1 MLALKNF
8 QHGRCTGLF
17 YLFCFAKQVSFC
29 VLRQNTVDLY
39 CVLNGG
45 EMKSKRILTL
55 TACVLLILCLV
66 CTGCTPEE
74 PTIPDDGG
82 SGGGGGGEVTPVFE
96 ANNFSDDVY
105 ALANRRGD
113 EGVFED
119 YYRENV
125 PFNQLVD
132 RQIGVIATEIVE
144 RLNDVYGSDNYKYS
158 FDSEVPDYTT
168 WQVGEARGAKYAV
181 HLLGDVFF
189 VFVLDE
195 QGNYIED
202 EQGFPLESDGKTYE
216 AVYFAS
222 EQDNNMEEYIGNP
235 SCQALACYLL
245 NGEYSDTYLDNQSGL
260 AVNEQKLSVLA
271 GSIYGDNVYV
281 QQENEIALQQ
291 GQLDIAWRWASYFA
305 DGTAVDRLKYNI
317 AKIIADNES
326 INQVT
331 DCYDSNYDSLLSEIP
346 YLANYLDCFYEEIR
360 YFVEN
365 FVIGTDAIETD
376 NAAIST
382 LQNVLAKSKD
392 YRETFEYAVNDLSFE
407 VCLRSLT
414 DINEY
419 NAKYFYY
426 DCDIWSNVR
435 IIPQTGKSFEEEYEY
450 LIHDGWGLK
459 ALADNYNYNPTDF
472 NKPYFDLYYG
482 IDESG
487 YIDEAGTVKSF
498 NQIEFPYSWSD
509 MIACR
514 NVKNYEAVLD
524 GVLDA
529 VKNQTFAE
537 NTHAG
542 QYNDSLAG
550 ESVYFTY
557 YRVSQDYAITK
568 MSTMSTGDNANI
580 TFNNNG
586 NYNQFIIPATGNVGD
601 LSHYD
606 LQISVGNCQEDISLE
621 IKVQTVDDNYN
632 TVVAVLDSSD
642 LQGSATT
649 ANGKFVVDKNTTW
662 QGTFHLPQT
671 TAIVYNEQYAYSDG
685 TVSENNQIVTYADGQ
700 ILFSQGDVKD
710 CLIVYVTA
718 YDKFGREINL
728 DATYGISIKLTNT
741 FQIN

>member
-1 MLALKNF
+1 
-8 QHGRCTGLF
+8 
-17 YLFCFAKQVSFC
+17 
-29 VLRQNTVDLY
+29 
-39 CVLNGG
+39 
-45 EMKSKRILTL
+45 MKSKRILTL

-144 RLNDVYGSDNYKYS
+144 RLNDVYGSGNYNYS

-281 QQENEIALQQ
+281 QQENEIVLQQ
-291 GQLDIAWRWASYFA
+291 GQWDMAWRWASYFA

-360 YFVEN
+360 YFVAN

-376 NAAIST
+376 KAAIST

-435 IIPQTGKSFEEEYEY
+435 IIPQTGKTFEEEYEY

-459 ALADNYNYNPTDF
+459 ARADNYNYNPTDI

-487 YIDEAGTVKSF
+487 FIDEAGTVKSF
-498 NQIEFPYSWSD
+498 NQIEFPYTWSD

-542 QYNDSLAG
+542 QYSDSLAG

-557 YRVSQDYAITK
+557 YRVSQDYDITK

-601 LSHYD
+601 LPHYD

-649 ANGKFVVDKNTTW
+649 ANGKFVVDKNATW

-671 TAIVYNEQYAYSDG
+671 TAIVYSEQYAYSDG

-700 ILFSQGDVKD
+700 ILFRQGDVKD

-728 DATYGISIKLTNT
+728 DATYGISIKLTNI

>member
-1 MLALKNF
+1 
-8 QHGRCTGLF
+8 
-17 YLFCFAKQVSFC
+17 
-29 VLRQNTVDLY
+29 
-39 CVLNGG
+39 
-45 EMKSKRILTL
+45 MKSKRILTL
-55 TACVLLILCLV
+55 TACVLLILCIV

-125 PFNQLVD
+125 TFNQLVN

-260 AVNEQKLSVLA
+260 TVNEQKLSVLA

-281 QQENEIALQQ
+281 QQENEIVLQQ
-291 GQLDIAWRWASYFA
+291 GQWDMAWRWASYFA

-317 AKIIADNES
+317 AKIIADDES

-360 YFVEN
+360 YFVAN

-382 LQNVLAKSKD
+382 LQKVLAKSKD
-392 YRETFEYAVNDLSFE
+392 YRNTFEYAVNDLSFE

-414 DINEY
+414 DINGY

-435 IIPQTGKSFEEEYEY
+435 IIPQTGKTFEEEYEY

-459 ALADNYNYNPTDF
+459 ALADNYNYNPTDL

-482 IDESG
+482 IDKSG
-487 YIDEAGTVKSF
+487 YIDEAGTVKSL

-542 QYNDSLAG
+542 QYSDSLAG

-557 YRVSQDYAITK
+557 YRVSQDYDITK

-649 ANGKFVVDKNTTW
+649 ANGKFVVDKNATW

-685 TVSENNQIVTYADGQ
+685 TVSENKQIVTYADGQ
-700 ILFSQGDVKD
+700 ILFRQGDVKD

-718 YDKFGREINL
+718 YDQFGREINL

>member
-1 MLALKNF
+1 
-8 QHGRCTGLF
+8 
-17 YLFCFAKQVSFC
+17 
-29 VLRQNTVDLY
+29 
-39 CVLNGG
+39 
-45 EMKSKRILTL
+45 MKSKRILTL

-105 ALANRRGD
+105 ALANRQGD

-291 GQLDIAWRWASYFA
+291 GQWDMAWRWASYFA

-317 AKIIADNES
+317 AKIIADNKS

-360 YFVEN
+360 YFVAN
-365 FVIGTDAIETD
+365 FVIGTDTIETD

-392 YRETFEYAVNDLSFE
+392 YRETFEYAL
-407 VCLRSLT
+407 
-414 DINEY
+414 
-419 NAKYFYY
+419 
-426 DCDIWSNVR
+426 SNVNYAEILNR
-435 IIPQTGKSFEEEYEY
+435 IGKGSGENYFNCERFYRTCSLYSVSSIIPQTGKTFEEEYEY
-450 LIHDGWGLK
+450 LINDSLLSLK
-459 ALADNYNYNPTDF
+459 AYANLYKENTSNIGFISYYN
-472 NKPYFDLYYG
+472 LYYG

-542 QYNDSLAG
+542 QYSDSLAG

-568 MSTMSTGDNANI
+568 MSAMSTGDNANI

-649 ANGKFVVDKNTTW
+649 ANGKFVVDKNATW

-671 TAIVYNEQYAYSDG
+671 TAIVYSEQYAYSDG

-700 ILFSQGDVKD
+700 ILFRQGDVKD

-718 YDKFGREINL
+718 YDQFGREINL

>member
-1 MLALKNF
+1 M
-8 QHGRCTGLF
+8 
-17 YLFCFAKQVSFC
+17 
-29 VLRQNTVDLY
+29 
-39 CVLNGG
+39 
-45 EMKSKRILTL
+45 
-55 TACVLLILCLV
+55 
-66 CTGCTPEE
+66 
-74 PTIPDDGG
+74 
-82 SGGGGGGEVTPVFE
+82 
-96 ANNFSDDVY
+96 
-105 ALANRRGD
+105 
-113 EGVFED
+113 
-119 YYRENV
+119 
-125 PFNQLVD
+125 
-132 RQIGVIATEIVE
+132 
-144 RLNDVYGSDNYKYS
+144 
-158 FDSEVPDYTT
+158 
-168 WQVGEARGAKYAV
+168 
-181 HLLGDVFF
+181 
-189 VFVLDE
+189 
-195 QGNYIED
+195 
-202 EQGFPLESDGKTYE
+202 
-216 AVYFAS
+216 
-222 EQDNNMEEYIGNP
+222 
-235 SCQALACYLL
+235 
-245 NGEYSDTYLDNQSGL
+245 
-260 AVNEQKLSVLA
+260 LA

-281 QQENEIALQQ
+281 QQENEIVLQQ
-291 GQLDIAWRWASYFA
+291 GQWDMAWRWASYFA

-346 YLANYLDCFYEEIR
+346 YLANYLDCFYEEIW
-360 YFVEN
+360 YFVAN

-414 DINEY
+414 DINGY

-435 IIPQTGKSFEEEYEY
+435 IIPQTGKTFEEEYEY
-450 LIHDGWGLK
+450 LVFMLQRQANFYDGI
-459 ALADNYNYNPTDF
+459 DQQQ
-472 NKPYFDLYYG
+472 KPYFDLYYG

-498 NQIEFPYSWSD
+498 NQIEFPYSWED

-542 QYNDSLAG
+542 KYSDSLAG

-557 YRVSQDYAITK
+557 YRVSQDYDITK
-568 MSTMSTGDNANI
+568 MSTMSTGGNANI

-586 NYNQFIIPATGNVGD
+586 NYNQIIIPATGNVGD

-649 ANGKFVVDKNTTW
+649 ANGKFVVDKNATW
-662 QGTFHLPQT
+662 QGTFHLPKT

-700 ILFSQGDVKD
+700 ILFRQGDVKD

-718 YDKFGREINL
+718 YDQFGREINL

>member
-1 MLALKNF
+1 
-8 QHGRCTGLF
+8 
-17 YLFCFAKQVSFC
+17 
-29 VLRQNTVDLY
+29 
-39 CVLNGG
+39 
-45 EMKSKRILTL
+45 MKIKRILTL

-158 FDSEVPDYTT
+158 FDSKVPDYTT

-235 SCQALACYLL
+235 SCQTLACYLL

-365 FVIGTDAIETD
+365 FVIGTDTIETD
-376 NAAIST
+376 KAAIST

-392 YRETFEYAVNDLSFE
+392 YRETFEYALEDYTYRNFAMNNISDKNYY
-407 VCLRSLT
+407 T
-414 DINEY
+414 Y
-419 NAKYFYY
+419 NFYADANLY
-426 DCDIWSNVR
+426 ASNR
-435 IIPQTGKSFEEEYEY
+435 IIPQTGKTFEEEYEY
-450 LIHDGWGLK
+450 FLSELK
-459 ALADNYNYNPTDF
+459 RMGDLFKYDQQQ
-472 NKPYFDLYYG
+472 KPYFDLYYG

-498 NQIEFPYSWSD
+498 NQIEFPYSWED

-642 LQGSATT
+642 LQGSVTT

-671 TAIVYNEQYAYSDG
+671 TAIVYSEQYAYSDG

-718 YDKFGREINL
+718 YDQFGREINL

>member
-1 MLALKNF
+1 
-8 QHGRCTGLF
+8 
-17 YLFCFAKQVSFC
+17 
-29 VLRQNTVDLY
+29 
-39 CVLNGG
+39 
-45 EMKSKRILTL
+45 MKSKRILTL

-74 PTIPDDGG
+74 PTIPDDGV

-144 RLNDVYGSDNYKYS
+144 RLNDVYGSGNYKYS
-158 FDSEVPDYTT
+158 FDSKVPDYTT

-189 VFVLDE
+189 VFVLNE

-281 QQENEIALQQ
+281 QQENEIVLQQ
-291 GQLDIAWRWASYFA
+291 GQLDVAWRWASYFA

-326 INQVT
+326 INQIT

-360 YFVEN
+360 YFVAN

-376 NAAIST
+376 SASIST

-392 YRETFEYAVNDLSFE
+392 YREIFEYTL
-407 VCLRSLT
+407 
-414 DINEY
+414 
-419 NAKYFYY
+419 
-426 DCDIWSNVR
+426 SNVNYAEILNR
-435 IIPQTGKSFEEEYEY
+435 IGEGSGENYFNCERFYRTCSLYSVSSIIPQTGKSFEEEYTF
-450 LIHDGWGLK
+450 LIKILEIN
-459 ALADNYNYNPTDF
+459 ADNYVMSMNDYF
-472 NKPYFDLYYG
+472 KPYFDLYYG

-498 NQIEFPYSWSD
+498 NQIEFPYTWSD

-542 QYNDSLAG
+542 QYSDSLAG

-557 YRVSQDYAITK
+557 YRVSQDYDITK

-662 QGTFHLPQT
+662 QGAFHLPQT

-700 ILFSQGDVKD
+700 ILFRQGDVKD
-710 CLIVYVTA
+710 CLIVYVSA
-718 YDKFGREINL
+718 YDQFGREMNL

>member
-1 MLALKNF
+1 
-8 QHGRCTGLF
+8 
-17 YLFCFAKQVSFC
+17 
-29 VLRQNTVDLY
+29 
-39 CVLNGG
+39 
-45 EMKSKRILTL
+45 MKSKRILTL

-144 RLNDVYGSDNYKYS
+144 RLNDVYGSGNYKYS

-168 WQVGEARGAKYAV
+168 WQAGEARGAKYAV
-181 HLLGDVFF
+181 HLLDDVFF

-260 AVNEQKLSVLA
+260 EVNEQKLSVLA

-291 GQLDIAWRWASYFA
+291 GQLDMAWRWASYFA

-360 YFVEN
+360 YFVAN
-365 FVIGTDAIETD
+365 FVIGTDTIETD

-435 IIPQTGKSFEEEYEY
+435 IIPQTGKTFEEEYDY

-498 NQIEFPYSWSD
+498 NQIEFPYSWED

-537 NTHAG
+537 NTHAD
-542 QYNDSLAG
+542 QYSDSLAG

-649 ANGKFVVDKNTTW
+649 ANGKFVVDKNATW

-671 TAIVYNEQYAYSDG
+671 TAIVYSEQYAYSDG

>member
-1 MLALKNF
+1 M
-8 QHGRCTGLF
+8 F
-17 YLFCFAKQVSFC
+17 YGK
-29 VLRQNTVDLY
+29 NTVELY

-181 HLLGDVFF
+181 HLLGDAFF

-281 QQENEIALQQ
+281 QQENEIVLQQ
-291 GQLDIAWRWASYFA
+291 GQWDMAWRWASYFA

-326 INQVT
+326 INQLT

-376 NAAIST
+376 KAAIST

-435 IIPQTGKSFEEEYEY
+435 IIPQTGKTFEEEYEY

-459 ALADNYNYNPTDF
+459 ALADNYNYNPTDL

-529 VKNQTFAE
+529 IKNQTFAE

-542 QYNDSLAG
+542 QHSDSLAG

-557 YRVSQDYAITK
+557 YRVSQDHNITT

-649 ANGKFVVDKNTTW
+649 ANGKFVIDKNTTW
-662 QGTFHLPQT
+662 QGTFHLPKT

-700 ILFSQGDVKD
+700 ILFRQGDVKD

>member
-1 MLALKNF
+1 
-8 QHGRCTGLF
+8 
-17 YLFCFAKQVSFC
+17 
-29 VLRQNTVDLY
+29 
-39 CVLNGG
+39 
-45 EMKSKRILTL
+45 MKSKRILTL

-119 YYRENV
+119 YYRGKV

-195 QGNYIED
+195 QGNCIED

-291 GQLDIAWRWASYFA
+291 GQWDMAWRWASYFA

-326 INQVT
+326 INQIT

-360 YFVEN
+360 YFVAN
-365 FVIGTDAIETD
+365 FVIGTDSIETD
-376 NAAIST
+376 NASIST
-382 LQNVLAKSKD
+382 LQKVLAKSKD
-392 YRETFEYAVNDLSFE
+392 YRNTFEYALEDVTYFKTLS
-407 VCLRSLT
+407 SLT
-414 DINEY
+414 DDNQY
-419 NAKYFYY
+419 HFNDFYHQTSLY
-426 DCDIWSNVR
+426 STDHLLIE
-435 IIPQTGKSFEEEYEY
+435 TGKSVDEQYDYF
-450 LIHDGWGLK
+450 LVL
-459 ALADNYNYNPTDF
+459 LFSFADLYNYDGGVL
-472 NKPYFDLYYG
+472 KPYFDLYYG

-542 QYNDSLAG
+542 QHSDSLAG

-557 YRVSQDYAITK
+557 YRVSQDYDITK

-671 TAIVYNEQYAYSDG
+671 TAIVYSEQYAYSDG

-700 ILFSQGDVKD
+700 ILFRQGDVKD

>member
-1 MLALKNF
+1 
-8 QHGRCTGLF
+8 
-17 YLFCFAKQVSFC
+17 
-29 VLRQNTVDLY
+29 
-39 CVLNGG
+39 
-45 EMKSKRILTL
+45 MKSKRILTL

-82 SGGGGGGEVTPVFE
+82 SGGGGGDEVTPVFE
-96 ANNFSDDVY
+96 VNNFSDDVY

-144 RLNDVYGSDNYKYS
+144 RLNDVYGSGNYKYS

-260 AVNEQKLSVLA
+260 EVNEQKLSVLA

-281 QQENEIALQQ
+281 QQENEIVLQQ
-291 GQLDIAWRWASYFA
+291 GQWEMAWRWASYFA

-346 YLANYLDCFYEEIR
+346 YLANYMDCFYEEIR
-360 YFVEN
+360 YFVAN
-365 FVIGTDAIETD
+365 FVIGTDTIETD

-392 YRETFEYAVNDLSFE
+392 YRETFEYALGNDYYSDTIENNMGDQEYHLDDFFCSVNIYTNLQIVQETEKTIEEQFE
-407 VCLRSLT
+407 
-414 DINEY
+414 
-419 NAKYFYY
+419 YF
-426 DCDIWSNVR
+426 I
-435 IIPQTGKSFEEEYEY
+435 
-450 LIHDGWGLK
+450 LILK
-459 ALADNYNYNPTDF
+459 TYANLYNYDDGIL
-472 NKPYFDLYYG
+472 KSYFDLYYG
-482 IDESG
+482 INESG
-487 YIDEAGTVKSF
+487 YINEEGTIKSL
-498 NQIEFPYSWSD
+498 NQIEFPYTWND

-542 QYNDSLAG
+542 QYSDSLAG

-557 YRVSQDYAITK
+557 YRVSQDYDITK

-649 ANGKFVVDKNTTW
+649 ANGKFVVDKNATW

-671 TAIVYNEQYAYSDG
+671 TAIVYSEQYAYSDG
-685 TVSENNQIVTYADGQ
+685 TISENNQIVTYADGQ
-700 ILFSQGDVKD
+700 ILFRQGDVKD

-718 YDKFGREINL
+718 YDKFGREINI

>member
-8 QHGRCTGLF
+8 QHGSCAGLY
-17 YLFCFAKQVSFC
+17 YLFCFAKQVRFY

-45 EMKSKRILTL
+45 DMKIKSILTL

-281 QQENEIALQQ
+281 QQENDIVLQQ
-291 GQLDIAWRWASYFA
+291 GQLDVAWRWASYFA

-360 YFVEN
+360 YFVKN
-365 FVIGTDAIETD
+365 FVIGTDTIETD

-392 YRETFEYAVNDLSFE
+392 YRNTFEYAVNDLSFE

-419 NAKYFYY
+419 NAKFFYY

-435 IIPQTGKSFEEEYEY
+435 IIPQTGKTFEEEYEY
-450 LIHDGWGLK
+450 LVFMLQRQANFYDGIDQRQK
-459 ALADNYNYNPTDF
+459 T
-472 NKPYFDLYYG
+472 YFDLYYG

-498 NQIEFPYSWSD
+498 NQIEFPYSWED

-542 QYNDSLAG
+542 QYSDSLAG

-557 YRVSQDYAITK
+557 YRVSQDYDITK

-642 LQGSATT
+642 LQGNATT
-649 ANGKFVVDKNTTW
+649 ANGKFVVDKNATW

-671 TAIVYNEQYAYSDG
+671 TAIVYSEQYAYSDG

-700 ILFSQGDVKD
+700 ILFRQGDVKD

-718 YDKFGREINL
+718 YDQFGREINL
-728 DATYGISIKLTNT
+728 DAIYGISIKLTNT

>member
-1 MLALKNF
+1 
-8 QHGRCTGLF
+8 
-17 YLFCFAKQVSFC
+17 
-29 VLRQNTVDLY
+29 
-39 CVLNGG
+39 
-45 EMKSKRILTL
+45 MKSKRILTL

-82 SGGGGGGEVTPVFE
+82 SGGGGGDEETPVFE

-235 SCQALACYLL
+235 SCQSLACYLL

-281 QQENEIALQQ
+281 QQENEIVLQQ
-291 GQLDIAWRWASYFA
+291 GQWDMAWRWASYFA

-360 YFVEN
+360 YFVAN
-365 FVIGTDAIETD
+365 FVIGTDTIETD

-392 YRETFEYAVNDLSFE
+392 YRNTFEYAL
-407 VCLRSLT
+407 
-414 DINEY
+414 
-419 NAKYFYY
+419 
-426 DCDIWSNVR
+426 SNVNYAEILNR
-435 IIPQTGKSFEEEYEY
+435 IGKGSGENYFNCERFYRTCSLYSVSSIIPQTGKTFEEEYEY
-450 LIHDGWGLK
+450 LISDSSLSLK
-459 ALADNYNYNPTDF
+459 VYADLYKENSNYVGFISYYN
-472 NKPYFDLYYG
+472 LYYG

-498 NQIEFPYSWSD
+498 NQIEFPYTWND

-542 QYNDSLAG
+542 QYNDGLAG

-557 YRVSQDYAITK
+557 YRVSQDYDITK

-649 ANGKFVVDKNTTW
+649 ANGKFVVAKNTTW

-671 TAIVYNEQYAYSDG
+671 TAIVYSEQYAYSDG

-718 YDKFGREINL
+718 YDQFGREMNL

>member
-8 QHGRCTGLF
+8 QHGSCAGLY
-17 YLFCFAKQVSFC
+17 YLFCFAKQVRFY
-29 VLRQNTVDLY
+29 VLRQITVELY

-45 EMKSKRILTL
+45 DMKIKRILTL

-74 PTIPDDGG
+74 PTIPDEGG

-125 PFNQLVD
+125 PFDQLVD

-260 AVNEQKLSVLA
+260 EVNEQKLSVLA

-281 QQENEIALQQ
+281 QQENEIVLQQ
-291 GQLDIAWRWASYFA
+291 GQWDMAWRWASYFA
-305 DGTAVDRLKYNI
+305 DDTAVDRLKYNI

-346 YLANYLDCFYEEIR
+346 YLSNYLDCFYEEIR
-360 YFVEN
+360 YFVAN
-365 FVIGTDAIETD
+365 FVIGTDTIETD
-376 NAAIST
+376 NASIST

-435 IIPQTGKSFEEEYEY
+435 IIPQTGKTFEEEYEY
-450 LIHDGWGLK
+450 LVFMLQRQANFYDGI
-459 ALADNYNYNPTDF
+459 DQRQ
-472 NKPYFDLYYG
+472 KPYFDLYYG

-498 NQIEFPYSWSD
+498 NQIEFPYSWED

-542 QYNDSLAG
+542 QYSDSLAG

-557 YRVSQDYAITK
+557 YRVSQDYDITK

-649 ANGKFVVDKNTTW
+649 ANGKFVVDKNATW

-671 TAIVYNEQYAYSDG
+671 TAIVYSEQYAYSDG

-700 ILFSQGDVKD
+700 ILFRQGDVKD

>member
-1 MLALKNF
+1 
-8 QHGRCTGLF
+8 
-17 YLFCFAKQVSFC
+17 
-29 VLRQNTVDLY
+29 
-39 CVLNGG
+39 
-45 EMKSKRILTL
+45 MKSKRILTL

-82 SGGGGGGEVTPVFE
+82 SDGGGGGEVTPVFE

-235 SCQALACYLL
+235 SCQSLACYLL

-281 QQENEIALQQ
+281 QQENEIVLQQ
-291 GQLDIAWRWASYFA
+291 GQWDMAWRWASYFA

-360 YFVEN
+360 YFVAN
-365 FVIGTDAIETD
+365 FVIGTDAIATD
-376 NAAIST
+376 NASIST

-392 YRETFEYAVNDLSFE
+392 YRNTFEYALQDYENYRKVLNTIGDSVNGNDYKS
-407 VCLRSLT
+407 T
-414 DINEY
+414 M
-419 NAKYFYY
+419 FY
-426 DCDIWSNVR
+426 DDANLFATNN
-435 IIPQTGKSFEEEYEY
+435 IIPQTGKTFEEEYEY

-459 ALADNYNYNPTDF
+459 ALADNYNYNPTDI

-487 YIDEAGTVKSF
+487 YIDEAGTVRSF
-498 NQIEFPYSWSD
+498 NQIEFPYSWED

-557 YRVSQDYAITK
+557 YRVSQDHDITK

-621 IKVQTVDDNYN
+621 IKVQTIDDNYN
-632 TVVAVLDSSD
+632 TVVAVLDSSY

-700 ILFSQGDVKD
+700 ILFRQGDVKD

-718 YDKFGREINL
+718 YDQFGREINL
-728 DATYGISIKLTNT
+728 DATYGISIKLANT

>member
-1 MLALKNF
+1 
-8 QHGRCTGLF
+8 
-17 YLFCFAKQVSFC
+17 
-29 VLRQNTVDLY
+29 
-39 CVLNGG
+39 
-45 EMKSKRILTL
+45 MKSKRILTL

-144 RLNDVYGSDNYKYS
+144 RLNDVYGSGNYKYS

-168 WQVGEARGAKYAV
+168 WQVGEARGARYAV

-202 EQGFPLESDGKTYE
+202 EQGFPLEGDGKTYE

-281 QQENEIALQQ
+281 QQENEIVLQQ
-291 GQLDIAWRWASYFA
+291 GQWDMAWRWASYFA

-360 YFVEN
+360 YFVAN
-365 FVIGTDAIETD
+365 FVIGTDTIETD
-376 NAAIST
+376 NASIST

-392 YRETFEYAVNDLSFE
+392 YRETFEYALEDYTHRNFAMNNISDKNYY
-407 VCLRSLT
+407 T
-414 DINEY
+414 Y
-419 NAKYFYY
+419 NFYADANLY
-426 DCDIWSNVR
+426 ASKR
-435 IIPQTGKSFEEEYEY
+435 IIPQTGKTFEEEYEY

-459 ALADNYNYNPTDF
+459 AYADNYNYNPTDF

-542 QYNDSLAG
+542 QYNDGLAG
-550 ESVYFTY
+550 ESVYFIY
-557 YRVSQDYAITK
+557 YRVSQDYDITK

-632 TVVAVLDSSD
+632 TVVAVLDSSY
-642 LQGSATT
+642 LQGSTTT
-649 ANGKFVVDKNTTW
+649 ANGKFVVDKNATW

-671 TAIVYNEQYAYSDG
+671 TAIVYSEQYAYSDG
-685 TVSENNQIVTYADGQ
+685 TVSENNQIVTYADDQ
-700 ILFSQGDVKD
+700 ILFRQGDVKD

-718 YDKFGREINL
+718 YDQFGREINL

>member
-1 MLALKNF
+1 
-8 QHGRCTGLF
+8 
-17 YLFCFAKQVSFC
+17 
-29 VLRQNTVDLY
+29 
-39 CVLNGG
+39 
-45 EMKSKRILTL
+45 MKSKRILTL
-55 TACVLLILCLV
+55 TACVLLILCLL

-125 PFNQLVD
+125 TFNQLVN

-291 GQLDIAWRWASYFA
+291 GQWDMAWRWASYFA

-376 NAAIST
+376 KAAIST

-392 YRETFEYAVNDLSFE
+392 YRETFEYALGNNEYKTVLEATKDTENTNYKGKQYSLNDLYEEGNLYNDYKF
-407 VCLRSLT
+407 
-414 DINEY
+414 INAGSG
-419 NAKYFYY
+419 NR
-426 DCDIWSNVR
+426 N
-435 IIPQTGKSFEEEYEY
+435 FEEEYEY
-450 LIHDGWGLK
+450 LISDSSLSLK
-459 ALADNYNYNPTDF
+459 VYADLYKENSNYVGFISYYN
-472 NKPYFDLYYG
+472 LYYG

-498 NQIEFPYSWSD
+498 NQIEFPYSWED

-557 YRVSQDYAITK
+557 YRVSQDHDITT
-568 MSTMSTGDNANI
+568 MSTMSTGGNANI

-642 LQGSATT
+642 LQGNATT
-649 ANGKFVVDKNTTW
+649 ANGKFVVAKNTTW

-671 TAIVYNEQYAYSDG
+671 TAIVYSEQYAYSDG

-700 ILFSQGDVKD
+700 ILFRQGDVKD

-718 YDKFGREINL
+718 YDKFGREINI

>member
-1 MLALKNF
+1 
-8 QHGRCTGLF
+8 
-17 YLFCFAKQVSFC
+17 
-29 VLRQNTVDLY
+29 
-39 CVLNGG
+39 
-45 EMKSKRILTL
+45 MKSKRILTL

-82 SGGGGGGEVTPVFE
+82 SGGGGGDEVTPVFE

-281 QQENEIALQQ
+281 QQENEIVLQQ
-291 GQLDIAWRWASYFA
+291 GQLDVAWRWASYFA

-326 INQVT
+326 TNQVT

-360 YFVEN
+360 YFVAN

-382 LQNVLAKSKD
+382 LQKVLAKSKD

-435 IIPQTGKSFEEEYEY
+435 IIPQTGKTFEEEYEY
-450 LIHDGWGLK
+450 LVFMLQRQANFYDGI
-459 ALADNYNYNPTDF
+459 DQRQ
-472 NKPYFDLYYG
+472 KPYFDLYYG

-498 NQIEFPYSWSD
+498 NQIEFPYSWED

-542 QYNDSLAG
+542 QYSDSLAD

-568 MSTMSTGDNANI
+568 MSAMSTGDNAYI

-649 ANGKFVVDKNTTW
+649 ANGKFVVDKNATW
-662 QGTFHLPQT
+662 QATFHLPQT
-671 TAIVYNEQYAYSDG
+671 TAIVYSEQYAYSDG
-685 TVSENNQIVTYADGQ
+685 TVSENDQIVTYADGQ
-700 ILFSQGDVKD
+700 ILFRQGDVKD
-710 CLIVYVTA
+710 CLIVYVVA
-718 YDKFGREINL
+718 YDQFGREMNL

>member
-1 MLALKNF
+1 
-8 QHGRCTGLF
+8 
-17 YLFCFAKQVSFC
+17 
-29 VLRQNTVDLY
+29 
-39 CVLNGG
+39 
-45 EMKSKRILTL
+45 MKIKRILTL

-119 YYRENV
+119 YYRGKV

-144 RLNDVYGSDNYKYS
+144 RLNDVYGSNNYKYS

-281 QQENEIALQQ
+281 QQENEIVLQQ
-291 GQLDIAWRWASYFA
+291 GQWDMAWRWASYFA

-317 AKIIADNES
+317 AKIIADSES
-326 INQVT
+326 INQIT

-360 YFVEN
+360 YFVAN

-376 NAAIST
+376 NASIST
-382 LQNVLAKSKD
+382 LQKVLAKSKD

-414 DINEY
+414 DINGY

-435 IIPQTGKSFEEEYEY
+435 IIPQTGKTFEDEYEY
-450 LIHDGWGLK
+450 LIHGGWGLK
-459 ALADNYNYNPTDF
+459 ARADNYNYNPTDI

-482 IDESG
+482 IDETG

-498 NQIEFPYSWSD
+498 NQIEFPYTWND

-542 QYNDSLAG
+542 QYSDSLAG

-649 ANGKFVVDKNTTW
+649 ANGKFVVDKNATW
-662 QGTFHLPQT
+662 QATFHLPQT
-671 TAIVYNEQYAYSDG
+671 TAIVYSEQYAYSDG
-685 TVSENNQIVTYADGQ
+685 TVSENDQIVTYADGQ
-700 ILFSQGDVKD
+700 ILFRQGDVKD
-710 CLIVYVTA
+710 CLIVSTLQPTT
-718 YDKFGREINL
+718 NL
-728 DATYGISIKLTNT
+728 AEK
-741 FQIN
+741 

>member
-1 MLALKNF
+1 
-8 QHGRCTGLF
+8 
-17 YLFCFAKQVSFC
+17 
-29 VLRQNTVDLY
+29 
-39 CVLNGG
+39 
-45 EMKSKRILTL
+45 MKIKRILTL
-55 TACVLLILCLV
+55 TACVLLILCLL

-281 QQENEIALQQ
+281 QQENEIVLQQ
-291 GQLDIAWRWASYFA
+291 GQLDVAWRWASYFA

-331 DCYDSNYDSLLSEIP
+331 DCYDSNYYSLLSEIS

-360 YFVEN
+360 YFVAN
-365 FVIGTDAIETD
+365 FVIGTDTFETD

-392 YRETFEYAVNDLSFE
+392 YRETFEYALEDVTYFKTLS
-407 VCLRSLT
+407 SLT
-414 DINEY
+414 DDNQY
-419 NAKYFYY
+419 HFNDFYHQTSLY
-426 DCDIWSNVR
+426 STDHLLIE
-435 IIPQTGKSFEEEYEY
+435 TGKSVDEQYDYF
-450 LIHDGWGLK
+450 LVL
-459 ALADNYNYNPTDF
+459 LFSFADLYNYDGGVL
-472 NKPYFDLYYG
+472 KPYFDLYYG

-498 NQIEFPYSWSD
+498 NQIEFPYSWED

-542 QYNDSLAG
+542 QYSDSLAG

-557 YRVSQDYAITK
+557 YRVSQDYDITK

-662 QGTFHLPQT
+662 QGTFHLPKT

-700 ILFSQGDVKD
+700 ILFRQGDVKD

-718 YDKFGREINL
+718 YDKFGREMNL

>member
-1 MLALKNF
+1 
-8 QHGRCTGLF
+8 
-17 YLFCFAKQVSFC
+17 
-29 VLRQNTVDLY
+29 
-39 CVLNGG
+39 
-45 EMKSKRILTL
+45 MKSKRILTL

-74 PTIPDDGG
+74 PTIPDGGG
-82 SGGGGGGEVTPVFE
+82 SGGGGGDEVTPVFE

-119 YYRENV
+119 YYRGKV

-281 QQENEIALQQ
+281 QQENEIVLQQ
-291 GQLDIAWRWASYFA
+291 GQWDMAWRWASYFA
-305 DGTAVDRLKYNI
+305 DGTAVGRLKYNI

-360 YFVEN
+360 YFVAN
-365 FVIGTDAIETD
+365 FVIGTDTIETD
-376 NAAIST
+376 KAAIST

-435 IIPQTGKSFEEEYEY
+435 IIPQTGKTFEEEYEY
-450 LIHDGWGLK
+450 FLSELK
-459 ALADNYNYNPTDF
+459 RMGDLFKYDQQQ
-472 NKPYFDLYYG
+472 KPYFDLYYG

-498 NQIEFPYSWSD
+498 NQIEFPYSWED

-557 YRVSQDYAITK
+557 YRVSQDYDITT
-568 MSTMSTGDNANI
+568 MSTMSTGGNANI

-586 NYNQFIIPATGNVGD
+586 NYNKFIIPATGNVGD

-649 ANGKFVVDKNTTW
+649 ANGKFVVAKNTTW

-671 TAIVYNEQYAYSDG
+671 TAIVYSEQYAYSDG

-700 ILFSQGDVKD
+700 ILFRQGDVKD

-718 YDKFGREINL
+718 YDKFGREMNL

>member
-1 MLALKNF
+1 
-8 QHGRCTGLF
+8 
-17 YLFCFAKQVSFC
+17 
-29 VLRQNTVDLY
+29 
-39 CVLNGG
+39 
-45 EMKSKRILTL
+45 MKSKRILTL

-260 AVNEQKLSVLA
+260 EVNEQKLSVLA

-281 QQENEIALQQ
+281 QQENEIVLQQ
-291 GQLDIAWRWASYFA
+291 GQWDVAWRWASYFA

-317 AKIIADNES
+317 AKIIADNEG
-326 INQVT
+326 INQLT

-360 YFVEN
+360 YFVAN

-392 YRETFEYAVNDLSFE
+392 YRETFEYALGV
-407 VCLRSLT
+407 
-414 DINEY
+414 NEY
-419 NAKYFYY
+419 KKILQDTSDKAGENRVSLQQYY
-426 DCDIWSNVR
+426 LISSLYASNC
-435 IIPQTGKSFEEEYEY
+435 IIPQTGKTFEEEYEY
-450 LIHDGWGLK
+450 LVFMLQRQANFYDGIDQQQKL
-459 ALADNYNYNPTDF
+459 
-472 NKPYFDLYYG
+472 YFDLYYG

-514 NVKNYEAVLD
+514 NLKNYEAVLD

-542 QYNDSLAG
+542 KYSDSLAG

-557 YRVSQDYAITK
+557 YRVSQDYDITK

-642 LQGSATT
+642 LQGSATM
-649 ANGKFVVDKNTTW
+649 ANGKFVVDKNATW

-671 TAIVYNEQYAYSDG
+671 TAIVYSEQYAYSDG

-700 ILFSQGDVKD
+700 ILFRQGDVKD

-718 YDKFGREINL
+718 YDQFGREINL

>member
-1 MLALKNF
+1 
-8 QHGRCTGLF
+8 
-17 YLFCFAKQVSFC
+17 
-29 VLRQNTVDLY
+29 
-39 CVLNGG
+39 
-45 EMKSKRILTL
+45 MKSKRILTL

-82 SGGGGGGEVTPVFE
+82 SGGGGGDEETPVFE

-119 YYRENV
+119 YYRKNV

-144 RLNDVYGSDNYKYS
+144 RLNDVYGSGNYNYS
-158 FDSEVPDYTT
+158 FDNEAPNYTT

-260 AVNEQKLSVLA
+260 TVNEQKLSVLA

-281 QQENEIALQQ
+281 QQENEIVLQQ
-291 GQLDIAWRWASYFA
+291 GQWDVAWRWASYFA

-331 DCYDSNYDSLLSEIP
+331 DCYGSNYDSLLSEIS

-382 LQNVLAKSKD
+382 LQKVLAKSKD
-392 YRETFEYAVNDLSFE
+392 YRETFEYALEDVTYFKTLS
-407 VCLRSLT
+407 SLT
-414 DINEY
+414 DDNQY
-419 NAKYFYY
+419 HFNDFYHQTSLY
-426 DCDIWSNVR
+426 STDHLLI
-435 IIPQTGKSFEEEYEY
+435 QTGKSVDEQYDYF
-450 LIHDGWGLK
+450 LVL
-459 ALADNYNYNPTDF
+459 LFSFADLYNYDGGVL
-472 NKPYFDLYYG
+472 KPYFDLYYG

-487 YIDEAGTVKSF
+487 YIDEAGTVKSL

-557 YRVSQDYAITK
+557 YRVSQDYDITT
-568 MSTMSTGDNANI
+568 MSTMSTGGNANI

-586 NYNQFIIPATGNVGD
+586 NYNKFIIPATGNVGD

-621 IKVQTVDDNYN
+621 IKVQTVDDNYD

-671 TAIVYNEQYAYSDG
+671 TAIVYSEQYAYSDG

-700 ILFSQGDVKD
+700 ILFRQGDVKD

-718 YDKFGREINL
+718 YDQFGREMNI

>member
-1 MLALKNF
+1 
-8 QHGRCTGLF
+8 
-17 YLFCFAKQVSFC
+17 
-29 VLRQNTVDLY
+29 
-39 CVLNGG
+39 
-45 EMKSKRILTL
+45 MKSKRILTL

-144 RLNDVYGSDNYKYS
+144 RLNDVYGSGNYKYS
-158 FDSEVPDYTT
+158 FDSKVPDYTT

-189 VFVLDE
+189 VFVLNE

-281 QQENEIALQQ
+281 QQENEIVLQQ
-291 GQLDIAWRWASYFA
+291 GQWDVAWRWASYFA

-331 DCYDSNYDSLLSEIP
+331 DCYGSNYDSLLSEIS

-382 LQNVLAKSKD
+382 LQKVLAKSKD
-392 YRETFEYAVNDLSFE
+392 YRETFEYALEDYTYRNFAMNNISDKNYY
-407 VCLRSLT
+407 T
-414 DINEY
+414 Y
-419 NAKYFYY
+419 NFYADANLY
-426 DCDIWSNVR
+426 ASNR
-435 IIPQTGKSFEEEYEY
+435 IIPQTGKTFEEEYEY
-450 LIHDGWGLK
+450 LVHDGWGLK
-459 ALADNYNYNPTDF
+459 GRADNYNYNPTDL

-498 NQIEFPYSWSD
+498 NQIEFPYTWND

-529 VKNQTFAE
+529 VKTQTFAE

-642 LQGSATT
+642 LQGSVTT

-671 TAIVYNEQYAYSDG
+671 TAIVYSEQYAYSDG

-718 YDKFGREINL
+718 YDQFGREINL

>member
-1 MLALKNF
+1 
-8 QHGRCTGLF
+8 
-17 YLFCFAKQVSFC
+17 
-29 VLRQNTVDLY
+29 
-39 CVLNGG
+39 
-45 EMKSKRILTL
+45 MKSKRILTL

-96 ANNFSDDVY
+96 VNNFSDDVY

-144 RLNDVYGSDNYKYS
+144 RLNDVYGSGNYKYS
-158 FDSEVPDYTT
+158 FDSKVPDYTT

-189 VFVLDE
+189 VFVLNE

-281 QQENEIALQQ
+281 QQENEIVLQQ
-291 GQLDIAWRWASYFA
+291 GQWDMAWRWASYFA

-376 NAAIST
+376 KASIST

-435 IIPQTGKSFEEEYEY
+435 IIPQTGKTFEEEYEY
-450 LIHDGWGLK
+450 LIHDGIWGLK
-459 ALADNYNYNPTDF
+459 ARADNYNYNPTGF

-498 NQIEFPYSWSD
+498 NQIEFPYTWND

-542 QYNDSLAG
+542 QYSDSLAG

-557 YRVSQDYAITK
+557 YRVSQDYDITK

-580 TFNNNG
+580 AFNNNG

-662 QGTFHLPQT
+662 QGAFHLPQT

-700 ILFSQGDVKD
+700 ILFRQGDVKD

>member
-1 MLALKNF
+1 
-8 QHGRCTGLF
+8 
-17 YLFCFAKQVSFC
+17 
-29 VLRQNTVDLY
+29 
-39 CVLNGG
+39 
-45 EMKSKRILTL
+45 MKSKRILTL

-113 EGVFED
+113 EGVFKD

-144 RLNDVYGSDNYKYS
+144 RLNDVYGSGNYKYS

-281 QQENEIALQQ
+281 QQENEIVLQQ
-291 GQLDIAWRWASYFA
+291 GQWDMAWRWASYFA

-331 DCYDSNYDSLLSEIP
+331 DCYDSNYDSLLSEIS

-360 YFVEN
+360 YFVAN
-365 FVIGTDAIETD
+365 FVIGTDTIETD

-392 YRETFEYAVNDLSFE
+392 YRNTFEYALEDYTYRNFAMNNISDKNYY
-407 VCLRSLT
+407 T
-414 DINEY
+414 Y
-419 NAKYFYY
+419 NFYADANLY
-426 DCDIWSNVR
+426 ASNR
-435 IIPQTGKSFEEEYEY
+435 IIPQTGKTFAEEYEY
-450 LIHDGWGLK
+450 FLSELK
-459 ALADNYNYNPTDF
+459 RMGDLFKYDKQQ
-472 NKPYFDLYYG
+472 KPYFDLYYG

-487 YIDEAGTVKSF
+487 YIDEAGTVRSF
-498 NQIEFPYSWSD
+498 NQIEFPYTWSD

-542 QYNDSLAG
+542 QYSDSLAG

-568 MSTMSTGDNANI
+568 MSAMSTGDNANI

-671 TAIVYNEQYAYSDG
+671 TAIVYSEQYAYSDG

-718 YDKFGREINL
+718 YDQFGREINL

>member
-1 MLALKNF
+1 
-8 QHGRCTGLF
+8 
-17 YLFCFAKQVSFC
+17 
-29 VLRQNTVDLY
+29 
-39 CVLNGG
+39 
-45 EMKSKRILTL
+45 MKIKRILTL

-168 WQVGEARGAKYAV
+168 WQVGETRGAKYAV

-281 QQENEIALQQ
+281 QQENEIVLQQ
-291 GQLDIAWRWASYFA
+291 GQWDMAWRWASYFA

-331 DCYDSNYDSLLSEIP
+331 DCYDSNYDSLLSEIS

-376 NAAIST
+376 KAAIST

-392 YRETFEYAVNDLSFE
+392 YRNTFEYAVNDLSFE

-435 IIPQTGKSFEEEYEY
+435 IIPQTGKTFEEEYEY

-459 ALADNYNYNPTDF
+459 ALADNYNYNPTDL

-498 NQIEFPYSWSD
+498 NQIEFPYTWND

-514 NVKNYEAVLD
+514 NVKNYQAVLD

-542 QYNDSLAG
+542 QYSDSLAG

-557 YRVSQDYAITK
+557 YRVSQDYDITK

-632 TVVAVLDSSD
+632 TVVVLDSSD

-649 ANGKFVVDKNTTW
+649 ANGKFVVDKNATW

-700 ILFSQGDVKD
+700 ILFRQGDVKD
-710 CLIVYVTA
+710 CLNVYVTA
-718 YDKFGREINL
+718 YDQFGREMNL

>member
-1 MLALKNF
+1 
-8 QHGRCTGLF
+8 
-17 YLFCFAKQVSFC
+17 
-29 VLRQNTVDLY
+29 
-39 CVLNGG
+39 
-45 EMKSKRILTL
+45 MKSKRILTL

-113 EGVFED
+113 EGVFKD

-144 RLNDVYGSDNYKYS
+144 RLNDVYGSGNYKYS

-281 QQENEIALQQ
+281 QQENEIVLQQ
-291 GQLDIAWRWASYFA
+291 GQWDMAWRWASYFA

-326 INQVT
+326 INQLT

-360 YFVEN
+360 YFVAN
-365 FVIGTDAIETD
+365 FVIGTDTIEMD

-392 YRETFEYAVNDLSFE
+392 YRNTFEYAVNDLSFE

-435 IIPQTGKSFEEEYEY
+435 IIPQTGKTFEEEYEY
-450 LIHDGWGLK
+450 LVFMLQRQANFYDGI
-459 ALADNYNYNPTDF
+459 DQRQ
-472 NKPYFDLYYG
+472 KPYFDLYYG

-514 NVKNYEAVLD
+514 NVKNYEAVLE

-542 QYNDSLAG
+542 QYNDGLAG

-557 YRVSQDYAITK
+557 YRVSQDYDITK

-586 NYNQFIIPATGNVGD
+586 NYNQFIIPATGNVSD

-662 QGTFHLPQT
+662 QGTFHLPKT
-671 TAIVYNEQYAYSDG
+671 TAIVYSEQYAYSDG

-700 ILFSQGDVKD
+700 ILFRQGDVKD

-718 YDKFGREINL
+718 YDQFGREINL

>member
-1 MLALKNF
+1 
-8 QHGRCTGLF
+8 
-17 YLFCFAKQVSFC
+17 
-29 VLRQNTVDLY
+29 
-39 CVLNGG
+39 
-45 EMKSKRILTL
+45 MKSKRILTL

-119 YYRENV
+119 YYRGKV

-158 FDSEVPDYTT
+158 FDNEVPDYTT

-235 SCQALACYLL
+235 SCQALACYML

-281 QQENEIALQQ
+281 QQENEIVLQQ
-291 GQLDIAWRWASYFA
+291 GQWDMAWRWASYFA

-326 INQVT
+326 INQLT

-376 NAAIST
+376 KAAIST

-392 YRETFEYAVNDLSFE
+392 YRETFEYAINNVTYKDIILSLVDNSYSLYDLFEDVNIFSNNNEISNSNKTFQEQYNIFVNQNNSLS
-407 VCLRSLT
+407 
-414 DINEY
+414 
-419 NAKYFYY
+419 
-426 DCDIWSNVR
+426 
-435 IIPQTGKSFEEEYEY
+435 
-450 LIHDGWGLK
+450 LK
-459 ALADNYNYNPTDF
+459 FLADCYINNYQTAFINHSL
-472 NKPYFDLYYG
+472 LYYG

-498 NQIEFPYSWSD
+498 NQIEFPYSWED

-542 QYNDSLAG
+542 QYSDSLAG

-557 YRVSQDYAITK
+557 YRVSQDYDITK

-642 LQGSATT
+642 LQGSVTT

-662 QGTFHLPQT
+662 QGAFHLPQT

-685 TVSENNQIVTYADGQ
+685 TVSENDQIVTYADGQ
-700 ILFSQGDVKD
+700 ILFRQGDVKD
-710 CLIVYVTA
+710 CLIVYVSA
-718 YDKFGREINL
+718 YDQFGREMNL

>member
-1 MLALKNF
+1 M
-8 QHGRCTGLF
+8 RF
-17 YLFCFAKQVSFC
+17 Y
-29 VLRQNTVDLY
+29 VLRQITVELY

-158 FDSEVPDYTT
+158 FDSEEPDYTT

-181 HLLGDVFF
+181 HLLGNVFF

-281 QQENEIALQQ
+281 QQENEIVLQQ
-291 GQLDIAWRWASYFA
+291 GQWDMAWRWASYFA

-360 YFVEN
+360 YFVAN

-392 YRETFEYAVNDLSFE
+392 YRNTFEYAL
-407 VCLRSLT
+407 
-414 DINEY
+414 
-419 NAKYFYY
+419 
-426 DCDIWSNVR
+426 SNVNYAEILNR
-435 IIPQTGKSFEEEYEY
+435 IGKGSGENYFNCERFYRTCSLYSVSSIIPQTGKSFEEEYTF
-450 LIHDGWGLK
+450 LIKILEIN
-459 ALADNYNYNPTDF
+459 ADNYVMSMNDYF
-472 NKPYFDLYYG
+472 KPYFDLYYG

-542 QYNDSLAG
+542 KYSDSLAG

-568 MSTMSTGDNANI
+568 MSKMSTGDNANI

-642 LQGSATT
+642 LQGNATT

-671 TAIVYNEQYAYSDG
+671 TAIVYSEQYAYSDG

-700 ILFSQGDVKD
+700 ILFRQGDVKD
-710 CLIVYVTA
+710 CLIVYVAA
-718 YDKFGREINL
+718 YDQFGREININ
-728 DATYGISIKLTNT
+728 ATYGISIKLTNT

>member
-1 MLALKNF
+1 
-8 QHGRCTGLF
+8 
-17 YLFCFAKQVSFC
+17 
-29 VLRQNTVDLY
+29 
-39 CVLNGG
+39 
-45 EMKSKRILTL
+45 MKSKRILTL

-74 PTIPDDGG
+74 PTIPDEGG

-144 RLNDVYGSDNYKYS
+144 RLNDVYGSGNYKYS

-281 QQENEIALQQ
+281 QQENEIVLQQ
-291 GQLDIAWRWASYFA
+291 GQWDVAWRWASYFA

-326 INQVT
+326 TNQVT
-331 DCYDSNYDSLLSEIP
+331 DCYDSNYDSLLSEISC
-346 YLANYLDCFYEEIR
+346 LANYLDCFYEEIR
-360 YFVEN
+360 YFVAN
-365 FVIGTDAIETD
+365 FVIGADAIETD

-382 LQNVLAKSKD
+382 LQKVLAKSKD
-392 YRETFEYAVNDLSFE
+392 YRETFEYALQDYTYRNFAMNNISDKKYY
-407 VCLRSLT
+407 T
-414 DINEY
+414 Y
-419 NAKYFYY
+419 NFYGDANLY
-426 DCDIWSNVR
+426 ASNR
-435 IIPQTGKSFEEEYEY
+435 IIPQTGKTFEEEYEY
-450 LIHDGWGLK
+450 LVHDGWGLK
-459 ALADNYNYNPTDF
+459 GRADNYNYNPTDL
-472 NKPYFDLYYG
+472 NKLYFDLYYG

-498 NQIEFPYSWSD
+498 NQIEFPYTWND

-542 QYNDSLAG
+542 QYSDSLAG

-568 MSTMSTGDNANI
+568 MSKMSTGDNANI

-642 LQGSATT
+642 LQGNATT

-671 TAIVYNEQYAYSDG
+671 TAIVYSEQYAYSDG

-700 ILFSQGDVKD
+700 ILFRQGDVKD
-710 CLIVYVTA
+710 CLIVYVAA
-718 YDKFGREINL
+718 YDQFGREININ
-728 DATYGISIKLTNT
+728 ATYGISIKLTNT

>member
-1 MLALKNF
+1 
-8 QHGRCTGLF
+8 
-17 YLFCFAKQVSFC
+17 
-29 VLRQNTVDLY
+29 
-39 CVLNGG
+39 
-45 EMKSKRILTL
+45 MKSKRILTL

-260 AVNEQKLSVLA
+260 EVNEQKLSVLA

-281 QQENEIALQQ
+281 QQENEIVLQQ
-291 GQLDIAWRWASYFA
+291 GQLDVAWRWASYFA

-376 NAAIST
+376 KATIST

-392 YRETFEYAVNDLSFE
+392 YRETFEYALLDNFFYAAIT
-407 VCLRSLT
+407 SLT
-414 DINEY
+414 DPHNLDY
-419 NAKYFYY
+419 NLLTLYY
-426 DCDIWSNVR
+426 ECDIYCNYTYANLNKTTITFDDEFMYFLSTLQV
-435 IIPQTGKSFEEEYEY
+435 KAYAYELTNNKTY
-450 LIHDGWGLK
+450 
-459 ALADNYNYNPTDF
+459 
-472 NKPYFDLYYG
+472 KPYFDLYYG

-498 NQIEFPYSWSD
+498 NQIEFPYTWSD

-542 QYNDSLAG
+542 QYSDSLAG

-568 MSTMSTGDNANI
+568 MSAMSTGDNANI

-642 LQGSATT
+642 LQGNATT

-671 TAIVYNEQYAYSDG
+671 TAIVYNEQYAHSDG

-700 ILFSQGDVKD
+700 ILFRRGDVKD

-718 YDKFGREINL
+718 YDQFGREINI

>member
-1 MLALKNF
+1 
-8 QHGRCTGLF
+8 
-17 YLFCFAKQVSFC
+17 
-29 VLRQNTVDLY
+29 
-39 CVLNGG
+39 
-45 EMKSKRILTL
+45 MKSKRILTL

-82 SGGGGGGEVTPVFE
+82 SGGGGGDEVTPIFE
-96 ANNFSDDVY
+96 VNNFSDDVY

-158 FDSEVPDYTT
+158 FDCEVPDYTT

-281 QQENEIALQQ
+281 QQENEIVLQQ
-291 GQLDIAWRWASYFA
+291 GQWDMAWRWASYFA

-360 YFVEN
+360 YFVAN

-376 NAAIST
+376 KAAIST

-392 YRETFEYAVNDLSFE
+392 YRETFEYALGV
-407 VCLRSLT
+407 
-414 DINEY
+414 NEY
-419 NAKYFYY
+419 KKILQDTSDKAGENRVSLQQYY
-426 DCDIWSNVR
+426 LISSLYASNC
-435 IIPQTGKSFEEEYEY
+435 IIPQTGKTFAEEYTF
-450 LIHDGWGLK
+450 LIKILEIN
-459 ALADNYNYNPTDF
+459 ADNYVMSMNDYF
-472 NKPYFDLYYG
+472 KPYFDLYYG
-482 IDESG
+482 IDETG

-542 QYNDSLAG
+542 QYSDSLAG

-649 ANGKFVVDKNTTW
+649 ANGKFVVDKNATW

-671 TAIVYNEQYAYSDG
+671 TAIVYSEQYAYSDG

-700 ILFSQGDVKD
+700 ILFRQGDVKD

-718 YDKFGREINL
+718 YDKFGREINI

>member
-1 MLALKNF
+1 
-8 QHGRCTGLF
+8 
-17 YLFCFAKQVSFC
+17 
-29 VLRQNTVDLY
+29 
-39 CVLNGG
+39 
-45 EMKSKRILTL
+45 MKIKRILTL

-74 PTIPDDGG
+74 PTIPDEGG

-125 PFNQLVD
+125 PFDQLVD

-260 AVNEQKLSVLA
+260 EVNEQKLSVLA

-281 QQENEIALQQ
+281 QQENEIVLQQ
-291 GQLDIAWRWASYFA
+291 GQWDMAWRWASYFA
-305 DGTAVDRLKYNI
+305 DDTAVDRLKYNI

-360 YFVEN
+360 YFVAN
-365 FVIGTDAIETD
+365 FVIGTDTIETD
-376 NAAIST
+376 NASIST

-435 IIPQTGKSFEEEYEY
+435 IIPQTGKTFEEEYEY
-450 LIHDGWGLK
+450 LVFMLQRQANFYDGI
-459 ALADNYNYNPTDF
+459 DQRQ
-472 NKPYFDLYYG
+472 KPYFDLYYG

-498 NQIEFPYSWSD
+498 NQIEFPYSWED

-542 QYNDSLAG
+542 QYSDSLAG

-557 YRVSQDYAITK
+557 YRVSQDYDITK

-649 ANGKFVVDKNTTW
+649 ANGKFVVDKNATW

-671 TAIVYNEQYAYSDG
+671 TAIVYSEQYAYSDG

-700 ILFSQGDVKD
+700 ILFRQGDVKD